1 MKAMIKLPC
10 YEFSQTGN
18 QYYRKCD
25 SVTYALA
32 TITET
37 LKRHGVKYPNIG
49 SIVCDGDGSYGP
61 YTVKDGAAYCTSSD
75 GARVGSYSLPDAS
88 FNLDKLNCNCA
99 RDKQKYNYKINCLEN
114 GNYNP
119 LQTTQSN
126 GYYCVDDDGFPKTDM
141 FDREVNCTEY
151 Y

>member
-1 MKAMIKLPC
+1 MKCLSIYSFWRYSEVESYTSTNSP
-10 YEFSQTGN
+10 
-18 QYYRKCD
+18 
-25 SVTYALA
+25 
-32 TITET
+32 T
-37 LKRHGVKYPNIG
+37 LKLG
-49 SIVCDGDGSYGP
+49 
-61 YTVKDGAAYCTSSD
+61 AYCTSSD